1 MSKFCVG
8 TMSTKSGWEIKSPEE
23 ALALHFMYWFA
34 SRRNQGKVIGGVPSF
49 YFLWAEHGKT
59 PETMIERTRVELDLY
74 VKELFPESEV
84 SVTKQ
89 ENHGTLTQYTLIIAA
104 RVVSDGIAYDMANV
118 VLITGEHYKVLDDKR
133 LNK

>member
-1 MSKFCVG
+1 
-8 TMSTKSGWEIKSPEE
+8 MSTKNGWETKSPEE
-23 ALALHFMYWFA
+23 ALSLHFMYWFT
-34 SRRNQGKVIGGVPSF
+34 SRRNQGKVLGGVPSF

-59 PETMIERTRVELDLY
+59 PETMIERTKIELDLY

-89 ENHGTLTQYTLIIAA
+89 NINNTLTQYTLIIAA
-104 RVVSDGIAYDMANV
+104 RVVSDGVAYDMARA
-118 VLITGEHYKVLDDKR
+118 VLVTGEHYKVLDEKR